1 MQWLMRWGVVILVLQ
16 VFLALRIAGQ
26 ADTRDTTRVIGPAGV
41 VTVPGGRIRG
51 QRVHLRNRHLNTV
64 DQYLGVPYAR
74 PPTGHLRFRPP
85 QSPPDSWTEVRNAT
99 KLSPACPQVVR
110 TAEGDMPRWKSE
122 PLRHRWPYLQVMDED
137 CLFLNVYVPTKGK
150 CKYQYL
156 TSRMPKPFTIYLF
169 CRYHKGYLY
178 ISEHIT

>member
-1 MQWLMRWGVVILVLQ
+1 MGFQREMMFVVQFVMRWGVVMLVMQ
-16 VFLALRIAGQ
+16 ICLAMRITGQ
-26 ADTRDTTRVIGPAGV
+26 QTDTRATSRVIGPAGV

-51 QRVHLRNRHLNTV
+51 QRVRLTNRHLSAV

-85 QSPPDSWTEVRNAT
+85 QSPPVSWTEVRNAT

-110 TAEGDMPRWKSE
+110 TAEADMPRWKSE

-137 CLFLNVYVPTKGK
+137 CLFLNVYVPTKG
-150 CKYQYL
+150 
-156 TSRMPKPFTIYLF
+156 
-169 CRYHKGYLY
+169 
-178 ISEHIT
+178 E